1 MCYPMSMLGTD
12 FRSSARAVQVTF
24 NISGPGVPFF
34 YTRCFCTFI
43 LLWSS
48 VHISTIH
55 FPTKC
60 PWHCRS
66 PVGISQST
74 FLPMGVTVSTSLL
87 PNSHPK
93 SGQPSFSL
101 WFDLQFYWFCY
112 LFWARVSLP
121 TPCWLE
127 IAYPSSSCLS
137 LQSASN
143 PGIKGVYQGAGEMAQ
158 QLRALTALFQR
169 SWVQFPATTWWLTTS
184 TGVANDSSSVL
195 MYSYKINTSS
205 FFFFKG
211 VCHLTHK
218 WKASSFAILHS
229 VRELM
234 KPSLFSAI
242 ASGRAGKGDSVAG
255 SFSVL

>member
-1 MCYPMSMLGTD
+1 MSYNLFFWPLFEPHTLGAVQDARDIARVTVVMCYPMSMLGTD

-60 PWHCRS
+60 LWHCRS

-112 LFWARVSLP
+112 LFWARSP
-121 TPCWLE
+121 
-127 IAYPSSSCLS
+127 YP
-137 LQSASN
+137 
-143 PGIKGVYQGAGEMAQ
+143 
-158 QLRALTALFQR
+158 
-169 SWVQFPATTWWLTTS
+169 
-184 TGVANDSSSVL
+184 
-195 MYSYKINTSS
+195 
-205 FFFFKG
+205 
-211 VCHLTHK
+211 
-218 WKASSFAILHS
+218 LH
-229 VRELM
+229 VGL
-234 KPSLFSAI
+234 K
-242 ASGRAGKGDSVAG
+242 
-255 SFSVL
+255 